1 VTTTIPWNA
10 QRFPLIYDG
19 GKPTA
24 VIVDLASFEQIE
36 IVMDNLLN
44 RGPEAEDEL
53 IAQSEALRQLA
64 TRVLVTV
71 EPLADWEHALD
82 EL

>member
-1 VTTTIPWNA
+1 MTTTLWNA
-10 QRFPLIYDG
+10 RQFPMIYDHG
-19 GKPTA
+19 QPTA

-44 RGPEAEDEL
+44 RGPEPEDSL
-53 IAQSEALRQLA
+53 IAQSEALCQLA
-64 TRVLVTV
+64 AKVMATA
-71 EPLADWEHALD
+71 EPLTDWEQALD